1 MNVELP
7 NFEQELQVIENLILK
22 KGIQQ
27 SDNYKDWYYYFIKI
41 YGKKRTNLQLF
52 AIYSLICLIAKLYI
66 AKYILNLSQYSYKVI
81 SEVEKNIEKKYEFVF
96 SSEFYYFESFF
107 DALKELDS
115 NSYNHIVE
123 IIISSMNSLKINPEY
138 MFDAIV
144 QHLLSTHLR
153 HKSGEFYTPPFI
165 VRSMVEE
172 AYSFGDKVIDPCC
185 GSGNFLIAITKNII
199 NTKSS
204 EDSKIRALKNL
215 YGYDINPISLY
226 LTKINLLFLLKE
238 KFTKIC
244 NNFKITDF
252 LFQKKEESNKDY
264 DLVIGNPPWFT
275 LRDIDSLDYQEKV
288 KDLSEALE
296 IKPLPKN
303 VLNIEIAS
311 LFFYKAKTTHMKK
324 DGKIFFIITKGVI
337 NGSHAARFRN
347 FKGFGNIKLWMF
359 KREIAE
365 IFNIDF
371 ICIFAQK
378 TVPKDQ
384 NSNLKIPFFLYSID
398 QNGKKLN
405 YFDSVNLI
413 LEETGFMQPYNLET
427 KAGKI
432 YSNKLISSEE
442 YDTLIPIRTSTYKK
456 LFHKGADLNPRNLI
470 FVKFKKLNDFL
481 VKINP
486 DNRIFKRAK
495 EPWNQGI
502 FRNEIIE
509 REYLFKVIK
518 STELI
523 KFYVYDYYSVF
534 LPLKKDNLAFSYSDL
549 KINAKNFYDK
559 INQFYLKNK
568 KESTKNNSL
577 MDNLNRWSK
586 LINSRQTSQIKV
598 VYNNSGSIVNSAV
611 VLGDFLI
618 TGDLSFYSTDNIKE
632 AYYLSAILNS
642 PLLTEQVQIKKSSRH
657 IFKIPFELPIK
668 LFDETNRNHLKLADL
683 AKRAHIISES
693 LTMEALKEDRG
704 TSSKVRIQVLVHKNI
719 AHILEQ
725 IDEIVKNELKSQ
737 LILEI
742 T

>member
-7 NFEQELQVIENLILK
+7 NFEKELQALENLILK

-27 SDNYKDWYYYFIKI
+27 SDNYKDWYYYFVKI

-52 AIYSLICLIAKLYI
+52 AIHSLICLIAKLYI
-66 AKYILNLSQYSYKVI
+66 VKYILNLNKII
-81 SEVEKNIEKKYEFVF
+81 SEVEKDIKKKYDIEF
-96 SSEFYYFESFF
+96 SSEFYYFEPFF
-107 DALKELDS
+107 DALKELE
-115 NSYNHIVE
+115 SYNYSHIVE

-138 MFDAIV
+138 NFDAIV
-144 QHLLSTHLR
+144 QHLLSSHLR

-185 GSGNFLIAITKNII
+185 GSGNFLIEIIKNIM
-199 NTKSS
+199 N
-204 EDSKIRALKNL
+204 SKRSDYDKLRALKNV
-215 YGYDINPISLY
+215 YGCDINPISLH

-238 KFTKIC
+238 KFTKFC
-244 NNFKITDF
+244 DNFKITDF
-252 LFQKKEESNKDY
+252 LFQNKEESNEDY
-264 DLVIGNPPWFT
+264 DLIIGNPPWFT
-275 LRDIDSLDYQEKV
+275 LRDINSPDYQEKV
-288 KDLSEALE
+288 KSLSEALE

-311 LFFYKAKTTHMKK
+311 LFFYKAKITHMKK
-324 DGKIFFIITKGVI
+324 GGKIFFVITKGVI

-347 FKGFGNIKLWMF
+347 FKGFNNIKIWMF
-359 KREIAE
+359 TREITD

-378 TVPKDQ
+378 IVAKDQ
-384 NSNLKIPFFLYSID
+384 NSNLKIPFFLFSMN

-413 LEETGFMQPYNLET
+413 LDETGFMQPYNVET
-427 KAGKI
+427 KAGKT
-432 YSNKLISSEE
+432 YSNKLVSSVE
-442 YDTLIPIRTSTYKK
+442 YNTLIPIRTSDYKK

-470 FVKFKKLNDFL
+470 FVSFKKLNDNR
-481 VKINP
+481 VEINP

-495 EPWNQGI
+495 EPWNRAI

-518 STELI
+518 STELV
-523 KFYVYDYYSVF
+523 KFYVYDYYTVF
-534 LPLKKDNLAFSYSDL
+534 LPLKKDNLEFSYTNL
-549 KINAKNFYDK
+549 KKNAKNFYDK

-586 LINSRQTSQIKV
+586 LINSRQTFEIKV
-598 VYNNSGSIVNSAV
+598 VYNNSGSTVNSAV
-611 VLGDFLI
+611 VQGDFLI
-618 TGDLSFYSTDNIKE
+618 TGDLSFYSTNNIKE

-642 PLLTEQVQIKKSSRH
+642 PLVTEQVQIKKSSRH

-668 LFDETNRNHLKLADL
+668 LFNETNNNHLKLANL
-683 AKRAHIISES
+683 AKRAHAISES
-693 LTMEALKEDRG
+693 LTVEALKRDKN
-704 TSSKVRIQVLVHKNI
+704 TSSKVKIQALINKHI
-719 AHILEQ
+719 AHILKQ
-725 IDEIVKNELKSQ
+725 IDEIVKNELKS
-737 LILEI
+737 L
-742 T
+742 